1 VDGTRKERGLQQ
13 LVKRWAIRLLRD
25 FRRETSLLR
34 VRVTDHRLEEVVSLK
49 DFRQTGWA
57 GATWIGLAPDD
68 SPLML
73 HDIGTQEIYALD
85 WQVP

>member
-1 VDGTRKERGLQQ
+1 MDGTGKERGLQQ

-25 FRRETSLLR
+25 FREADLFI

-49 DFRQTGWA
+49 DFRTTGWA
-57 GATWIGLAPDD
+57 GATWTGPALDD

-73 HDIGTQEIYALD
+73 RDSGTQEIYALD
-85 WQVP
+85 WQAP